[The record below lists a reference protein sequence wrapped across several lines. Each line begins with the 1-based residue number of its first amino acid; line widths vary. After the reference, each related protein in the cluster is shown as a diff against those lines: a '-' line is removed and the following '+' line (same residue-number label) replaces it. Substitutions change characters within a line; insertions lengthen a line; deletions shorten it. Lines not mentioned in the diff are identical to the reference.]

1 VCRWTKLIST
11 RAQQPHW
18 VAGPGS
24 VAFLGGELP
33 ALAAGQHPPGRCTQT
48 VSYPR
53 QQAMSKR
60 LKTPYLMI
68 FSEVTSWQ
76 QRLGSCLVRRC
87 PSGVP
92 GPIGLK
98 GPAGRDPVSAEL
110 ERRCIWYCKVPI
122 RNWRERDL
130 NFTRTGRFVITAVTL
145 ALAACGG
152 GDDLPQPASLEKTG
166 SGDGQQATAGNRLS
180 RPFSVRVKAS
190 DGTEVPRAEVRW
202 VVSQGDGAILSDSLT
217 VTDGIGVAHAYLT
230 LGPTAGTYTTTAS
243 LVQRPV
249 AEVSFTAQAVAAPEL
264 TAISPATFSTGDE
277 IVLVGAHLS
286 DSVIVEVAGRLA
298 RVQHVS
304 AGGGD
309 LTAVVPRC
317 LMPGPVAVTVR
328 VGLATSAAV
337 TGTYLASSEPLR
349 LGPGEYVSVEPVELD
364 GCARFEDAV
373 GDSGPEERE
382 YLMAAHS
389 VTSVLGSTL
398 AYRLKGDTAATP
410 VPLPQPTAPHRTVA
424 ERFHDFL
431 RLQEEELGRLPR
443 EPLHVEPFGLELVEA
458 GVEIGDRR
466 AFRVCDKVTCSAIED
481 FTEVRAEAKYVGKHA
496 VIYED
501 LETPEGGFTAQ
512 DFSQMGALFDS
523 DLYEVATVAFGVES
537 DIDRN
542 GAVLILL
549 TPVVNGL
556 TEEVECSES
565 FITGFFFPIDVDP
578 RYASDQRSNQA
589 EIFYSMVADPEGA
602 VTCEHSVDRVKRL
615 VPITFIHELQHM
627 INFSQHVIIRGG
639 SSEQTWLN
647 EAMSHISEELGGLHF
662 EALGDQSRFTAFS
675 LGNLFNAYQYLENPQ
690 DQSLLYRTGT
700 GTLEERGAS
709 WLFLR
714 WIADQFGA
722 GVFRRLTET
731 DLVGTENV
739 IAATGE
745 PLSHLLADWF
755 LANFMSDHP
764 SLNPVPDRLSYQT
777 WNFRTVYSSLHD
789 QDATNF
795 PKPYPL
801 EPMVFT
807 GGNIDVSGLMRSGS
821 GAYYRVIQSPG
832 QRGFSVA
839 LLDESGNPLTGEADP
854 RLSVIRIR

>member
-1 VCRWTKLIST
+1 
-11 RAQQPHW
+11 
-18 VAGPGS
+18 
-24 VAFLGGELP
+24 
-33 ALAAGQHPPGRCTQT
+33 
-48 VSYPR
+48 
-53 QQAMSKR
+53 
-60 LKTPYLMI
+60 
-68 FSEVTSWQ
+68 
-76 QRLGSCLVRRC
+76 
-87 PSGVP
+87 
-92 GPIGLK
+92 
-98 GPAGRDPVSAEL
+98 
-110 ERRCIWYCKVPI
+110 
-122 RNWRERDL
+122 
-130 NFTRTGRFVITAVTL
+130 VITAVTVVVV
-145 ALAACGG
+145 ACGG
-152 GDDLPQPASLEKTG
+152 GDDLPKPASLDKTG

-180 RPFSVRVKAS
+180 LPFSVIAKAS

-202 VVSQGDGAILSDSLT
+202 VVSQGDGAVFSDSLT
-217 VTDGIGVAHAYLT
+217 VTDGTGVAHAYLT
-230 LGPTAGTYTTTAS
+230 LGPTTGTYAATAS
-243 LVQRPV
+243 LVQRPA

-264 TAISPATFSTGDE
+264 TAISPTTFSTGDE

-286 DSVIVEVAGRLA
+286 DSVIVEVAGKVA
-298 RVQHVS
+298 RVQQVS

-309 LTAVVPRC
+309 LTAIIPRC
-317 LMPGPVAVTVR
+317 LMPGTVAVTAR
-328 VGLATSAAV
+328 VGIASSAAV
-337 TGTYLASSEPLR
+337 TGTYVASSEPLR
-349 LGPGEYVSVEPVELD
+349 LGLGEYISVEPVELH

-373 GDSGPEERE
+373 GENGPEERE

-389 VTSVLGSTL
+389 VTSVLGRTL
-398 AYRLKGDTAATP
+398 TFRLKGDTAATP
-410 VPLPQPTAPHRTVA
+410 IPLPQPTSTQRTVA

-431 RLQEEELGRLPR
+431 RLQEEKLGKLPR
-443 EPLHVEPFGLELVEA
+443 DPLHMEDLDLELVEA
-458 GVEIGDRR
+458 GVEIGDQR

-481 FTEVRAEAKYVGKHA
+481 FAEVRADVKYVGKHA

-512 DFSQMGALFDS
+512 DFSEMGALFDS

-578 RYASDQRSNQA
+578 KYASDQRSNQA
-589 EIFYSMVADPEGA
+589 EIFYSMVADPGGT

-639 SSEQTWLN
+639 SSEETWLN
-647 EAMSHISEELGGLHF
+647 EAMSHVSEELGGLHF

-675 LGNLFNAYQYLENPQ
+675 LGNLFNAYQYLEDPQ
-690 DQSLLYRTGT
+690 QQFLLYRIGT

-722 GVFRRLTET
+722 SVFRRLTET

-745 PLSHLLADWF
+745 PISRLLADWF
-755 LANFMSDHP
+755 LANYMSDHP
-764 SLNPVPDRLSYQT
+764 SLSPVPGRLSYQT
-777 WNFRTVYSSLHD
+777 WDFRAVYSSLHD
-789 QDATNF
+789 QDPTDF
-795 PKPYPL
+795 PNPYPL

-832 QRGFSVA
+832 QRGFGVE

-854 RLSVIRIR
+854 RLTVIRVR